1 MSRPIPK
8 KLLIHSVTHRYGATE
23 DSWGEP
29 TFEGENN
36 LTRIRIEPTTKRVIS
51 KDNTEIQLSTVLFYD
66 CINSKPQ
73 NVTFA
78 IEDEILFNGTKY
90 KVQSIEPLYDENSL
104 HHYEVGLV

>member
-8 KLLIHSVTHRYGATE
+8 KLLIHNATHKYNPDT
-23 DSWGEP
+23 DSWGNA
-29 TFEGENN
+29 TYEGENN

-51 KDNTEIQLSTVLFYD
+51 KDNTEVQLTSTLFYD
-66 CINSKPQ
+66 CVNSKPQ

-104 HHYEVGLV
+104 HHYEIGLV